1 MDGALPFILNP
12 EGLFSLIATGLF
24 IPCTIVAL
32 MALFA
37 PAALAMGSLSL
48 GPEGQGACVVLHDFE
63 SEQEIEEQIVWQCR
77 NWFERDRRHAT
88 KGGFSLRVELYPPQR
103 YAGITLST
111 VLDSWEGWRWL
122 RADFFNPSGQPIPLT
137 LRIDDRKDCPPYAD
151 RVNHSFVLRPGMN
164 RFELDLASVRT
175 SGTKRPLRLDSV
187 CHFLFF
193 TVEPSQPVIFF
204 MDNVRLCK

>member
-1 MDGALPFILNP
+1 MGLSSIHDPKGFSSTPIAL
-12 EGLFSLIATGLF
+12 SLLLS
-24 IPCTIVAL
+24 CTIVAL
-32 MALFA
+32 MALPA
-37 PAALAMGSLSL
+37 PVALAMGGLPS
-48 GPEGQGACVVLHDFE
+48 GREGQGACVVLHGFE
-63 SEQEIEEQIVWQCR
+63 SEQEIEEQILWQCR

-88 KGGFSLRVELYPPQR
+88 EGSFSLRVELYPPQK

-111 VLDSWEGWRWL
+111 VLDSWKGWRWL
-122 RADFFNPSGQPIPLT
+122 RVDLFNPSRQPIALT
-137 LRIDDRKDCPPYAD
+137 LRIDDRKDDPPYAD

-175 SGTKRPLRLDSV
+175 SGTKRPLRLESV

-193 TVEPSQPVIFF
+193 TAEPREPVIFF